1 MTMSTTYART
11 DGSARTDGL
20 EELLALI
27 SHGDQRAFAVFYDQ
41 TCRRTLGL
49 IRRVLKDPAQS
60 EEVAQEVYLELWQ
73 HAAQFDPDKSA
84 SLNWLFTI
92 AHRRAIDRVRAS
104 QASRNRDMTIGIRDT
119 ARPFDHV
126 TETVETSMEYQDARR
141 ALGRLRPKYRA
152 VIELTYDHHL
162 TRAETAE
169 RLGIP
174 VGTVKTQLRD
184 GLIALRQELTAI

>member
-1 MTMSTTYART
+1 L
-11 DGSARTDGL
+11 DD
-20 EELLALI
+20 LLALI
-27 SHGDQRAFAVFYDQ
+27 SRGDQKAFAAFYDQ

-49 IRRVLKDPAQS
+49 ICRVLKDPAQS

-73 HAAQFDPDKSA
+73 HAAQFDSNKSP
-84 SLNWLFTI
+84 SLSWLFTI

-104 QASRNRDMTIGIRDT
+104 QASRNRDIAVGIRNT
-119 ARPFDHV
+119 PHPFDHV
-126 TETVETSMEYQDARR
+126 TETIETSMEYQDARR
-141 ALGRLRPKYRA
+141 ALTRLHPKHRA

-174 VGTVKTQLRD
+174 VGTVKTNLRD
-184 GLIALRQELTAI
+184 GLIALRRELTAA